1 METGLFSFLFVS
13 LPQIIR
19 VMSESNQNAIF
30 GIRPVIEAINAGKQL
45 DKVMVKNGLEG
56 ELIQELKDLLK
67 RNRIFVQYVPEEKL
81 NSVTRQNHQGVI
93 AFAAQIEYYELE
105 VVVTAALE
113 KEKAPLFL
121 ILDGVTDVRNFGAI
135 ARTAECAGVDAII
148 IPAKGSAQ
156 INSDAIKASAG
167 ALHFIPVVKV
177 SSLRTAIFY
186 LRDSGIQIVA
196 SSEKARHMMYK
207 VDMTPPTAIIMGS
220 EDKGIS
226 SDNLKFV
233 DEMVKVPLS
242 GQIESLNVGV
252 AAALVVFEAVRQRI
266 YEHLEEI

>member
-1 METGLFSFLFVS
+1 
-13 LPQIIR
+13 
-19 VMSESNQNAIF
+19 MSSSSENAIF

-45 DKVMVKNGLEG
+45 DKVMIKNGLEG

-67 RNRIFVQYVPEEKL
+67 HKRIFVQYVPEEKL
-81 NSVTRQNHQGVI
+81 SSITKQNHQGVI

-105 VVVTAALE
+105 EVVEAAFE
-113 KEKAPLFL
+113 KDKAPLFL

-135 ARTAECAGVDAII
+135 ARSAECAGVDAII

-156 INSDAIKASAG
+156 INADAIKASAG
-167 ALHFIPVVKV
+167 ALHFIPIVKV

-186 LRDSGIQIVA
+186 LRESGVQIVA

-207 VDMTPPTAIIMGS
+207 VDLTPPTAIVMGA
-220 EDKGIS
+220 EDRGIS
-226 SDNLKFV
+226 NENLKFV

-252 AAALVVFEAVRQRI
+252 AAALVIFEAVRQRI

>member
-1 METGLFSFLFVS
+1 
-13 LPQIIR
+13 
-19 VMSESNQNAIF
+19 MSSSSENAIF

-45 DKVMVKNGLEG
+45 DKVMIKNGLEG

-67 RNRIFVQYVPEEKL
+67 HKRIFAQYVPEEKL
-81 NSVTRQNHQGVI
+81 SSITKQNHQGVI

-105 VVVTAALE
+105 EVVEAAFE
-113 KEKAPLFL
+113 KDKAPLFL

-135 ARTAECAGVDAII
+135 ARSAECAGVDAII

-156 INSDAIKASAG
+156 INADAIKASAG
-167 ALHFIPVVKV
+167 ALHFIPIVKV

-186 LRDSGIQIVA
+186 LRESGVQIVA

-207 VDMTPPTAIIMGS
+207 VDLTPPTAIVMGA
-220 EDKGIS
+220 EDRGIS
-226 SDNLKFV
+226 NENLKFV

-252 AAALVVFEAVRQRI
+252 AAALVIFEAVRQRI